1 MNKYKLENL
10 PNNSIDWI
18 RHIPKISLAN
28 QKMARFDGLLQSLPN
43 PYILMSPLMKTEAVI
58 SSKIEGTQST
68 IKDFLEYESK
78 IDIENKRLEDVK
90 EIYNYRVAMMKAVD
104 DLKKKPLR
112 LNTIKLV
119 HFHLL
124 KGVRGFN
131 KSRGNFRTDPVWI
144 GGEGTTQEEARYN
157 PPNWENV
164 KDYMHNFEEYMHD
177 LEKDVIVQAGLMHA
191 QFELIHPFLD
201 GNGRVGRI
209 LLPLFFYEKKLISL
223 PMFYMS
229 GCLEARRDEYYD
241 RLLNISL
248 KNDWDGWINF
258 FLNVVIDQA
267 YTSINQIKRIRN
279 LYDSTKLKMT
289 EAIRSMYNAKALDT
303 IFSYPILTSNKF
315 IEDSK
320 IPTRTAMRLL
330 NRLVEHNIL
339 IESEGRSGSDPAKY
353 VFVKLFRIIN
363 D

>member
-1 MNKYKLENL
+1 MNKYRLENL
-10 PNNSIDWI
+10 PNKNIDWI
-18 RHIPKISLAN
+18 EHIPKISLAN

-43 PYILMSPLMKTEAVI
+43 PLILMSPLMKTEAVI

-68 IKDFLEYESK
+68 IKDYLEYESQ
-78 IDIENKRLEDVK
+78 IDVENKRIEDIK
-90 EIYNYRVAMMKAVD
+90 EIYNYRIAMVKAVA

-119 HFHLL
+119 HFYLL
-124 KGVRGFN
+124 NGVRGFN
-131 KSRGNFRTDPVWI
+131 KSRGKFRTDSVWI

-157 PPNWENV
+157 PPIWGKVEG
-164 KDYMHNFEEYMHD
+164 YMDNLEKYIHV

-209 LLPLFFYEKKLISL
+209 LLPLFFYEKKLISQ

-229 GCLEARRDEYYD
+229 GCLEARRDDYYD

-248 KNDWDGWINF
+248 NNDWDGWINF
-258 FLNVVIDQA
+258 FLDVVIDQA
-267 YTSINQIKRIRN
+267 DTSVNQIKRIRD

-315 IEDSK
+315 IEDSN

-330 NRLVEHNIL
+330 SKLVDHDILVEN
-339 IESEGRSGSDPAKY
+339 EKRSGSDPAKY
-353 VFVKLFRIIN
+353 LFKKLFRIIN
-363 D
+363 N